1 MQYFKKNTKNL
12 KFSHPPPAESL
23 LMPVN
28 SYSPKY

>member
-23 LMPVN
+23 MITDLTDKN
-28 SYSPKY
+28 